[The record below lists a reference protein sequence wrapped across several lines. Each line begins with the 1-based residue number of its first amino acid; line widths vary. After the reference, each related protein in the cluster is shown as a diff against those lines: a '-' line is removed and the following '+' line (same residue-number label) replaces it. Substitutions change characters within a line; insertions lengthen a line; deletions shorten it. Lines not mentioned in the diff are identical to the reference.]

1 MKKILFSFCAL
12 AMLLALAGCS
22 NSKSTTIEQED
33 MVVYGTIYTGDSLA
47 PLARAIVIQSGKF
60 VYVGDEEGAKPYEKI
75 ITKVIDHRG
84 KGMVTPGFVD
94 GHAHYLMSNGMKVM
108 GALMFD
114 MDTKPNE
121 LLSKVSDAYIE
132 AKKIGK
138 PAIYGFGW
146 TYQYFEKEMPT
157 LAQLDSVC
165 PDLPLYLADSEGH
178 KGLANSVCMRNADII
193 KDDGTLNID
202 SIRGGE
208 IVIDKVTKKPSGLL
222 KEQAGTYCR
231 LHGIDFSKLMSAD
244 QAVRAVSLTRDA
256 LHSNG
261 YVAYMDGWS
270 NYYGNLCFYD
280 AAQRINSIDSLN
292 LCLGL
297 AYEIESS
304 EKELEEELDTAF
316 SLKKYTAKHINP
328 CYVKTFVDGTVETKT
343 GYVFQA
349 YKDETVGKPN
359 WTPKE
364 FSAITDSVNKHGFT
378 MHTHV
383 MGDAAV
389 NFAIN
394 AFEKSGKKDRRN
406 TLVHVRNVLQ
416 TSHLDDYTRIASN
429 GIVVTE
435 GILWHTATDKVKT
448 MLLKIL
454 PVEYVNKSYPMKSF
468 FDNKVIM
475 SSHSD
480 FPALSGSS
488 ENPFYIMEIA
498 VTGLL
503 PKETLP
509 AKPFWTEEL
518 IDRQQALE
526 ALTINGA
533 YQMHNEEERGN
544 IMVGKY
550 ADFVLVDKDVI
561 STSCPANEIHT
572 AKVIS
577 TYFEGKQ
584 VYPKVK

>member
-60 VYVGDEEGAKPYEKI
+60 IYVGDEEGAKPYEKI

-121 LLSKVSDAYIE
+121 LLKQVSDAYID

-178 KGLANSVCMRNADII
+178 KGLANSVCMRNAGII
-193 KDDGTLNID
+193 KDDGTLYID

-244 QAVRAVSLTRDA
+244 QSARAVSLTRDA

-304 EKELEEELDTAF
+304 EKELEKELNKAF
-316 SLKKYTAKHINP
+316 SLEKYATSHINP
-328 CYVKTFVDGTVETKT
+328 RYVKTFMDGTVETKT
-343 GYVFQA
+343 GLVCKA
-349 YKDETVGKPN
+349 YNDGTFGKPN

-378 MHTHV
+378 MHTHA
-383 MGDAAV
+383 MGDSAV
-389 NFAIN
+389 HLVVD
-394 AFEKSGKKDRRN
+394 AFVKSPRKERGN
-406 TLVHVRNVLQ
+406 TLVHVRNVKP
-416 TSHLDDYTRIASN
+416 DDYTRIAYN

-435 GILWHTATDKVKT
+435 GILWHTASDTVKT
-448 MLLKIL
+448 VLQKIL

-503 PKETLP
+503 PKGTSP